1 MLTSF
6 DLYEFT
12 VQTMTWT
19 TKPITVEFVVE
30 KDAFGVGGFWEV
42 FKATVAKSSNAEFSD
57 VTWVIMRVPFRH
69 SFFGNLKKTKIEFR
83 KPNFV
88 FRFPIFDKFRK

>member
-42 FKATVAKSSNAEFSD
+42 FKATVP
-57 VTWVIMRVPFRH
+57 RVAMLN
-69 SFFGNLKKTKIEFR
+69 SQM
-83 KPNFV
+83 
-88 FRFPIFDKFRK
+88 